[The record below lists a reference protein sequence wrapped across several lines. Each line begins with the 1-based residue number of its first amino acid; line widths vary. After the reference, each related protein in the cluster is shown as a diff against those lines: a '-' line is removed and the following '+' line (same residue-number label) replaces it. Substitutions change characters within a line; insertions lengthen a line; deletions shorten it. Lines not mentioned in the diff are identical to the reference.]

1 MNDIDYM
8 KYALKEAKK
17 AFLLGEVP
25 VGAII
30 VKNCEIIAKAHNL
43 KEKNKD
49 STAHAEI
56 LAIKKASKKLNNW
69 RLNDC
74 TMYITLF
81 PCPMCASA
89 INQSRISKIVYGTI
103 PEYVDKS
110 IINSILNDKK
120 YGNSVE
126 IVENSLKNECL
137 LLLQDF
143 FKKKRQ

>member
-1 MNDIDYM
+1 MDDNYYM
-8 KYALKEAKK
+8 KYALIEAKK
-17 AFLLGEVP
+17 AFLAGEVP
-25 VGAII
+25 IGAVI
-30 VKNCEIIAKAHNL
+30 VKNGNIIAKAHNL
-43 KEKNKD
+43 KEKKND
-49 STAHAEI
+49 VTCHAEI
-56 LAIKKASKKLNNW
+56 LAIKKASLKLKNW

-74 TMYITLF
+74 TMFITLF

-89 INQSRISKIVYGTI
+89 INQSRISKVVYGAI

-110 IINSILNDKK
+110 IINSILNDKF

-137 LLLQDF
+137 ELLQNF